1 MRDDAAKAA
10 RLMKV
15 MDEIIN
21 ELQRQGVAE
30 VLANLQFNPR
40 ELAEVVIKAADGD
53 VVIFPGGRRDPRE

>member
-1 MRDDAAKAA
+1 MPMTDETAKTA

-30 VLANLQFNPR
+30 VLANLQFAPR
-40 ELAEVVIKAADGD
+40 AMAEVVIKAADGD
-53 VVIFPGGRRDPRE
+53 VVQFPGVRRDP